1 MSGADE
7 RPNAGSA
14 GDPGAAADARGG
26 GGGGSGTAARGSAGR
41 APEGR
46 QEAALEAPGD
56 FRLDGTDGAARAA
69 TLRLARGEVETPC
82 FMPVGTQGTVKGLT
96 PGDLRAAGVQ
106 VVLGNAYHLYL
117 RPGVEVIRKAGG
129 LHRFMRWDR
138 PLLTDSGGYQVFSLA
153 DINEIDDGG
162 VTFQS
167 HIDGSYHRLT
177 PERSMEIQAALG
189 ADVVMALDEC
199 PPGRSG
205 RDRAREALERS
216 LAWLERCRERHRE
229 LRAEAA
235 DAWGRP
241 PEGWRPPEEG
251 ADATEPAAGAG
262 SGVARGGEE
271 SGIGADAAP
280 APLPEEAPGPPWAP
294 GLLFPVFQGASYDDL
309 RLESLERTLEMGS
322 WPGLGIG
329 GLSVG
334 EPREVTYRVLDA
346 CERAMPREIPRYL
359 MGVGYP
365 GDVLASVAR
374 GVDLFDCVAPTRN
387 GRNGTAFTS
396 LGKVNVKVARF
407 ADDPRPLDPDC
418 GCPCCSG
425 YSRSY
430 LRHLFNMDE
439 LLGLRLLS
447 IHNVHFLVELTAR
460 ARQAILAGEFASW
473 SERWLE
479 RYREGEI

>member
-1 MSGADE
+1 MS
-7 RPNAGSA
+7 
-14 GDPGAAADARGG
+14 AADDGTGG
-26 GGGGSGTAARGSAGR
+26 P
-41 APEGR
+41 AP
-46 QEAALEAPGD
+46 LEAPGD
-56 FRLDGTDGAARAA
+56 FRLDGVDGAARAA

-96 PGDLRAAGVQ
+96 PGDLRGAGVQ
-106 VVLGNAYHLYL
+106 IVLGNAYHLYL
-117 RPGVEVIRKAGG
+117 RPGTEVIRKAGG

-153 DINEIDDGG
+153 DINEVDDGG

-167 HIDGSYHRLT
+167 HIDGSHHRLT
-177 PERSMEIQAALG
+177 PEKSMEVQAALG

-199 PPGRSG
+199 PPGRAG

-216 LAWLERCRERHRE
+216 LRWLARCRERHDE
-229 LRAEAA
+229 LRERAAE
-235 DAWGRP
+235 AWGRP
-241 PEGWRPPEEG
+241 PGAWRPGPDGARGPEG
-251 ADATEPAAGAG
+251 APEAGAG
-262 SGVARGGEE
+262 GG
-271 SGIGADAAP
+271 DP
-280 APLPEEAPGPPWAP
+280 APLPDEAP

-309 RLESLERTLEMGS
+309 RLESLERTLEMGPWS
-322 WPGLGIG
+322 GLGIG

-346 CERAMPREIPRYL
+346 CESAMPADVPRYL

-365 GDVLASVAR
+365 EDVLASIRR

-396 LGKVNVKVARF
+396 LGKVNVKVSRF
-407 ADDPRPLDPDC
+407 ADDPRPLDPSC
-418 GCPCCSG
+418 GCPCCTG

-430 LRHLFNMDE
+430 VRHLFNMEE

-447 IHNVHFLVELTAR
+447 LHNVHFLVELTSR
-460 ARQAILAGEFASW
+460 AREAILAGEFDAW
-473 SERWLE
+473 SERWLD
-479 RYREGEI
+479 RYREAEI